1 MRRRLH
7 MSEHVRIWIGLRLDD
22 DELADG
28 DTSERSIFTPSYLLQ
43 MEDSSLEEAK
53 MGQLHEVEM
62 PRP

>member
-1 MRRRLH
+1 M
-7 MSEHVRIWIGLRLDD
+7 DD

-28 DTSERSIFTPSYLLQ
+28 DTSECSIFTPSYLLQ